1 MRSFNLIKGQ
11 FYKACFSRMCM
22 AFKKFKDKSRKN
34 SPKVFNSEN
43 GPVRVKLPR
52 GREVIGIITQRV
64 GGSRMMVSCMDGKT
78 RNCRVPGR
86 KRRGLWLREGDAII
100 IEPWEFD
107 DDKGDVLYKY
117 TVTEVLK
124 LKGMGKLDTNVN
136 EF

>member
-1 MRSFNLIKGQ
+1 
-11 FYKACFSRMCM
+11 M
-22 AFKKFKDKSRKN
+22 AFNKFKDKSKKN
-34 SPKVFNSEN
+34 KIKTFIPGQE
-43 GPVRVKLPR
+43 GPVRVKLPQ
-52 GREVIGIITQRV
+52 GREVIGIITQRC

-107 DDKGDVLYKY
+107 DDKGDVLFKY
-117 TVTEVLK
+117 TPNQVRK
-124 LKGMGKLDTNVN
+124 LKDMGKLTTDES

>member
-1 MRSFNLIKGQ
+1 
-11 FYKACFSRMCM
+11 M
-22 AFKKFKDKSRKN
+22 AFSKFKDKSKKN
-34 SPKVFNSEN
+34 SAPAHGSVPE

-52 GREVIGIITQRV
+52 DREVIGIISQRV

-107 DDKGDVLYKY
+107 DEKGDVLFKY
-117 TVTEVLK
+117 TPAAVDRLK
-124 LKGMGKLDTNVN
+124 KMGKLTTESS